1 MKVLEKVKDALKR
14 KSKGQN
20 VIDLTIFIIP
30 SVIIAIIV
38 VYICEQIRSLM
49 PPNTPF
55 TTAMNYTSLLLRV
68 AIAAPFVP
76 PIVFLLLSLLR
87 KL

>member
-55 TTAMNYTSLLLRV
+55 TTAMNYTSLLLGV
-68 AIAAPFVP
+68 AIAALP
-76 PIVFLLLSLLR
+76 PIVFLLLRRL
-87 KL
+87 